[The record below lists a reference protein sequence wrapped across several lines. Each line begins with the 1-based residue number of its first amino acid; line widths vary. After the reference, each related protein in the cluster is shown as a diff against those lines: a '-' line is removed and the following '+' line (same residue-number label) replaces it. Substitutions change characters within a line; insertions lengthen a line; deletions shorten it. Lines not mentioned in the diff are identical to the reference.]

1 MNGYIPTQMERE
13 LMNMGVIAT
22 QEKPKAMGFKESRA
36 EVKAWHN
43 TLIVDGEVM
52 F

>member
-1 MNGYIPTQMERE
+1 MKDYIPTQMERE
-13 LMNMGVIAT
+13 LMSLGVIAK

-36 EVKAWHN
+36 EVKAWHD

>member
-1 MNGYIPTQMERE
+1 MNEHMPTQMELE
-13 LMNMGVIAT
+13 LRNMGVIIME
-22 QEKPKAMGFKESRA
+22 EKPKAKGFKESRA
-36 EVKAWHN
+36 EVKAWHD